1 MFSKLPGDS
10 NGSEQHGG
18 KAMTPIIGGLS
29 FSPSLGQALQ
39 SRVMTFMTPSIS
51 GILIPTPI
59 SIVLSSQVKANLQIT
74 QP

>member
-1 MFSKLPGDS
+1 MLSKLPGDS
-10 NGSEQHGG
+10 NGSEQHRA
-18 KAMTPIIGGLS
+18 KDVTLITGGLS